1 MFHDLAE
8 EHYGKRMLVEISHAI
23 ERFALAAPPD
33 EPLIVI
39 AMFQKLSYF
48 EREAAVYREIAA
60 RGAVTVVGLA
70 EDFPPRLPPGVRHCL
85 LGPADPLAREWSVTV
100 LGPRGGATLVALDQ
114 ETIDPAAQTLEE
126 GRSFR
131 GRWTFR
137 RELAYREVLRL
148 RSELVL
154 PSGLLQEIDHVLH
167 RVIAEPEPHRQD
179 WWEVPLRFLTDG
191 MSAAVR
197 EHTATRHALAAALD
211 DTTERDPRTGL
222 YTEQFLARW
231 TAGWGGT
238 LPIGLALL
246 HVSGLAELHGQHGL
260 RAELAVVQGVLG
272 CLQDRLGEN
281 DRVVRVGPEEVLL
294 VLPKWPAEHIW
305 RLCEQVCAGIGALE
319 AGYPFVP
326 LTAVAAATVTRS
338 QPLPLDLLRRQAAH
352 DAALPGSVSVL
363 AG

>member
-1 MFHDLAE
+1 
-8 EHYGKRMLVEISHAI
+8 MLVEISHAI

-48 EREAAVYREIAA
+48 EREAAVYREIAG

-85 LGPADPLAREWSVTV
+85 LGPTDPLAREWSVTV

-114 ETIDPAAQTLEE
+114 ESIDPAARTLAE

-154 PSGLLQEIDHVLH
+154 PSGLLQEIDHVL
-167 RVIAEPEPHRQD
+167 
-179 WWEVPLRFLTDG
+179 
-191 MSAAVR
+191 
-197 EHTATRHALAAALD
+197 
-211 DTTERDPRTGL
+211 
-222 YTEQFLARW
+222 
-231 TAGWGGT
+231 
-238 LPIGLALL
+238 
-246 HVSGLAELHGQHGL
+246 
-260 RAELAVVQGVLG
+260 AVVQ
-272 CLQDRLGEN
+272 
-281 DRVVRVGPEEVLL
+281 
-294 VLPKWPAEHIW
+294 
-305 RLCEQVCAGIGALE
+305 
-319 AGYPFVP
+319 
-326 LTAVAAATVTRS
+326 VAAATVARS

>member
-1 MFHDLAE
+1 VFHDLAE

-39 AMFQKLSYF
+39 ALFQKLSYF
-48 EREAAVYREIAA
+48 EREAAVYREIAG

-85 LGPADPLAREWSVTV
+85 FGPADPLTREWSVTV
-100 LGPRGGATLVALDQ
+100 LGPSGGATLVALDQ
-114 ETIDPAAQTLEE
+114 ESIDPAAQTLEE

-148 RSELVL
+148 RSELTL
-154 PSGLLQEIDHVLH
+154 PPGLLQEIDQVLH
-167 RVIAEPEPHRQD
+167 HVIAEPEPHRQD

-191 MSAAVR
+191 MGAAVR
-197 EHTATRHALAAALD
+197 EHTAARHALAAALD

-222 YTEQFLARW
+222 YTEQFLTRW

-294 VLPKWPAEHIW
+294 VLPKWPAAHIW
-305 RLCEQVCAGIGALE
+305 RLCEQVCARIGALE
-319 AGYPFVP
+319 GSYPFVP
-326 LTAVAAATVTRS
+326 LTAVAAATVART

-352 DAALPGSVSVL
+352 DAALPGSISVL

>member
-1 MFHDLAE
+1 VFHDLAE

-39 AMFQKLSYF
+39 ALFQKLSYF
-48 EREAAVYREIAA
+48 EREAAVYREIAG

-85 LGPADPLAREWSVTV
+85 FGPADPLTREWSVTV
-100 LGPRGGATLVALDQ
+100 LGPSGGATLVALDQ
-114 ETIDPAAQTLEE
+114 ESIDPAAQTLEE

-154 PSGLLQEIDHVLH
+154 PPGLLQEIDQVLH
-167 RVIAEPEPHRQD
+167 HVIAEPEPHRQD

-191 MSAAVR
+191 MGAAVR
-197 EHTATRHALAAALD
+197 EHTAARHA
-211 DTTERDPRTGL
+211 
-222 YTEQFLARW
+222 
-231 TAGWGGT
+231 
-238 LPIGLALL
+238 IGLALL

-294 VLPKWPAEHIW
+294 VLPKWPAAHIW

-319 AGYPFVP
+319 GSYPFVP
-326 LTAVAAATVTRS
+326 LTAVAAATVART